1 MLRLTERRRAILADK
16 FADVGNLAAAALVFG
31 QAISGDTFSP
41 VVGLAGTALWIVFIA
56 VAYALSGE
64 GP

>member
-41 VVGLAGTALWIVFIA
+41 AIGLVGTALWIGFMA
-56 VAYALSGE
+56 LAYVISGDAR
-64 GP
+64 